1 MQSID
6 AVLSCCCDHRQSLTL
21 ALLHSQSSN
30 RWCVISLE
38 SSLSPCRISMQNM
51 SEDNEADTTS
61 CCASCNIA
69 EVDDIKLKDCGG
81 CDLVRYC
88 SDECQ
93 ENHRSEHEEACK
105 KRAAELRDE
114 LLFRQPESSHLGDC
128 PLCCVPLP
136 IDKLKTTMHGCCS
149 KVICNGCTHAIKMR
163 DREMRL
169 RPSCPFCREPV
180 KNDAGHDKQRMK
192 RVEANDPGALL
203 QEGVIQ
209 GSKGHYFKA
218 FEYCKKAADLG
229 VAEAHFHL
237 AYMYHEGEGVEKNK
251 GKAIYHHEEAAI
263 GGHPDSRHWLGLH
276 EFVYGNKERAV
287 KHWIIAATQGQDESM
302 KELMTAF
309 KHGQLSKED
318 LAATLRA
325 HKAAVD
331 ATKSPQR
338 REAEEIEKF
347 YRNGIANELT
357 QICQLL
363 SK

>member
-1 MQSID
+1 
-6 AVLSCCCDHRQSLTL
+6 
-21 ALLHSQSSN
+21 
-30 RWCVISLE
+30 
-38 SSLSPCRISMQNM
+38 M
-51 SEDNEADTTS
+51 SEDSEADTTTT
-61 CCASCNIA
+61 CCASCGIA
-69 EVDDIKLKDCGG
+69 EVDNIKLKDCGG
-81 CDLVRYC
+81 CDLVKYC

-93 ENHRSEHEEACK
+93 KNHSSEHKKECK
-105 KRAAELRDE
+105 TRAAELRDK
-114 LLFRQPESSHLGDC
+114 LLFKQPESSHLGDC

-149 KVICNGCTHAIKMR
+149 KVICNGCTHAIKLR

-180 KNDAGHDKQRMK
+180 KNDSGHDKQRMK

-237 AYMYHEGEGVEKNK
+237 AYMYNEDDGVEKNK

-263 GGHPDSRHWLGLH
+263 GGHAMARFNLGACDWNN
-276 EFVYGNKERAV
+276 GDKERAV

-302 KELMTAF
+302 KELMTVF
-309 KHGQLSKED
+309 KHGQLSKEN

-338 REAEEIEKF
+338 EEAELAT
-347 YRNGIANELT
+347 R
-357 QICQLL
+357 
-363 SK
+363 

>member
-1 MQSID
+1 M
-6 AVLSCCCDHRQSLTL
+6 
-21 ALLHSQSSN
+21 
-30 RWCVISLE
+30 ISLE
-38 SSLSPCRISMQNM
+38 SSLSPCRISIQNM
-51 SEDNEADTTS
+51 SEDNEADTTTS
-61 CCASCNIA
+61 CASCGIA
-69 EVDDIKLKDCGG
+69 EIDDIKLKDCDE
-81 CDLVRYC
+81 CDLVKYC

-93 ENHRSEHEEACK
+93 ENHRSEHEEVCK
-105 KRAAELRDE
+105 QRAADLRDE
-114 LLFRQPESSHLGDC
+114 LLFKQPESSNMGDC
-128 PLCCVPLP
+128 PICCVPLSL
-136 IDKLKTTMHGCCS
+136 DKRRTTMHECCS
-149 KVICNGCTHAIKMR
+149 KVICDGCTHAIKMR
-163 DREMRL
+163 EREMR
-169 RPSCPFCREPV
+169 RQPSCPFCREPV
-180 KNDAGHDKQRMK
+180 SKNDAGHDKLRMK

-237 AYMYHEGEGVEKNK
+237 AYMYHDGVGVEKNK
-251 GKAIYHHEEAAI
+251 RKEIYHHEEAAI

-276 EFVYGNKERAV
+276 ECVYGNKERAV

-309 KHGQLSKED
+309 KRGLVEKVD
-318 LAATLRA
+318 LTVVLRA

-338 REAEEIEKF
+338 KEAEEIEKF